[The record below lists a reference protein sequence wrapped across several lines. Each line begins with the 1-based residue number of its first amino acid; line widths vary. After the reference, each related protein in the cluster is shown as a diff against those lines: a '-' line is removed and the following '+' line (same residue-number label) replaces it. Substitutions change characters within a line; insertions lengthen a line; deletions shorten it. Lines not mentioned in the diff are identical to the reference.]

1 MLIKDENHGK
11 LFLRI
16 NLISVLGALL
26 TPIMELPVIVRAVLL
41 MPDDGI

>member
-16 NLISVLGALL
+16 NLISGLGALL
-26 TPIMELPVIVRAVLL
+26 TPMVELPCACHRESRTLNVW
-41 MPDDGI
+41 